1 MKGTITLATTA
12 GNWVERQNHRSLR
25 GANRQPSISFASGD
39 YCIVCEPT
47 LSLHNC
53 RGCTPKK
60 NAGKT
65 ATDWP
70 VANSFRRRLAQ
81 GATLTQDG
89 SELLKKA
96 LAFPVAKRAELAGSL
111 IESLD
116 RTEDESVE
124 AAWDE
129 EIGRRMADLDSG
141 GVQPVSA
148 EEARRRLSSA
158 IE

>member
-1 MKGTITLATTA
+1 M
-12 GNWVERQNHRSLR
+12 
-25 GANRQPSISFASGD
+25 
-39 YCIVCEPT
+39 
-47 LSLHNC
+47 
-53 RGCTPKK
+53 
-60 NAGKT
+60 
-65 ATDWP
+65 
-70 VANSFRRRLAQ
+70 
-81 GATLTQDG
+81 
-89 SELLKKA
+89 KKA
-96 LAFPVAKRAELAGSL
+96 LTLPVAERAELAGSL

-141 GVQPVSA
+141 GVHA

>member
-1 MKGTITLATTA
+1 M
-12 GNWVERQNHRSLR
+12 
-25 GANRQPSISFASGD
+25 
-39 YCIVCEPT
+39 
-47 LSLHNC
+47 
-53 RGCTPKK
+53 
-60 NAGKT
+60 
-65 ATDWP
+65 
-70 VANSFRRRLAQ
+70 
-81 GATLTQDG
+81 TQDV

-96 LAFPVAKRAELAGSL
+96 LTLPVAERAELAGSL

-141 GVQPVSA
+141 GVQLVSA

-158 IE
+158 ME